1 MLVFLRILGR
11 SFSVLKQNDPLR
23 MAGATAFF
31 TTFALPPILI
41 ILFQIFSLF
50 LSGRQVGTEIREILS
65 ATLGNEGATQ
75 IRRTARGFRT
85 LAQNWYIAT
94 GGFIFLLFVA
104 TTLFT
109 VIKNSLNDIWN
120 IKVKDKPGILFNL
133 WLRTRSLAVI
143 LITGLLFMAGIFID
157 GFEVLAGEHIEK
169 TWHGGGNFFKG
180 ALNEIVGVVI
190 VTSWF
195 IILFRFL
202 ADGRPTWKAAIA
214 GGVLTGIL
222 YSTGKTLLSALIKN
236 SNIATIYGAS
246 ASIVLIL
253 LFVFYS
259 AFLLY
264 YGASFIK
271 VYSEATGK
279 QVQPRNKAYRY
290 QLREVS

>member
-1 MLVFLRILGR
+1 M
-11 SFSVLKQNDPLR
+11 KQNDPLR

-50 LSGRQVGTEIREILS
+50 LTGGKGGTEMMEILS
-65 ATLGNEGATQ
+65 ATLGNEGAAQ
-75 IRRTARGFRT
+75 IRRTASGFRK
-85 LAQNWYIAT
+85 LAENWYIAT

-109 VIKNSLNDIWN
+109 VIKNSLNDIWK

-143 LITGLLFMAGIFID
+143 LITGLLFIAGIFID

-169 TWHGGGNFFKG
+169 IWHVGAKFFKG

-202 ADGRPTWKAAIA
+202 ADGRPAWKAAIA
-214 GGVLTGIL
+214 GGVVTGIL
-222 YSTGKTLLSALIKN
+222 YSAGKTVLSFVIIN

-246 ASIVLIL
+246 ASFVLVL

-271 VYSEATGK
+271 EYSEAIGK
-279 QVQPRNKAYRY
+279 PIQPRNKAFRY
-290 QLREVS
+290 QLRKER

>member
-1 MLVFLRILGR
+1 MLIFLRLLGR
-11 SFSVLKQNDPLR
+11 SFSVMQQNDPLR

-50 LSGRQVGTEIREILS
+50 LGGGQFGKEMMEILS
-65 ATLGNEGATQ
+65 ATLGNEGAAQ

-109 VIKNSLNDIWN
+109 VIKNSLDDIWN

-133 WLRTRSLAVI
+133 WLRTRSLVVI
-143 LITGLLFMAGIFID
+143 LIAGLLFLAGIVIE
-157 GFEVLAGEHIEK
+157 GFEALAGEHIEK
-169 TWHGGGNFFKG
+169 TWQGGGKYFRG
-180 ALNEIVGVVI
+180 ALNEIAGAVI
-190 VTSWF
+190 VTTWF

-202 ADGRPTWKAAIA
+202 ADGRPAWKAAIA

-222 YSTGKTLLSALIKN
+222 YSGGKTLLSTLIKN

-246 ASIVLIL
+246 ASIVLVL

-259 AFLLY
+259 AFILY

-271 VYSEATGK
+271 VYSEAIRK
-279 QVQPRNKAYRY
+279 PVQPRNKAYRY
-290 QLREVS
+290 QLREVK